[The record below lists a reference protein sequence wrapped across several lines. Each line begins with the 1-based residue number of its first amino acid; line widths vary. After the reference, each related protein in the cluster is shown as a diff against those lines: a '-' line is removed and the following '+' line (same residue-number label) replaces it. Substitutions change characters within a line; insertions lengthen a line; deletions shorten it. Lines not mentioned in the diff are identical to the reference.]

1 MTLALIGA
9 SSDPATHIDACF
21 ARRRR
26 LPMAIGDRVVGAID
40 RVDP

>member
-1 MTLALIGA
+1 V
-9 SSDPATHIDACF
+9 ATHIDACF

-26 LPMAIGDRVVGAID
+26 LPMAMRASVGPGID